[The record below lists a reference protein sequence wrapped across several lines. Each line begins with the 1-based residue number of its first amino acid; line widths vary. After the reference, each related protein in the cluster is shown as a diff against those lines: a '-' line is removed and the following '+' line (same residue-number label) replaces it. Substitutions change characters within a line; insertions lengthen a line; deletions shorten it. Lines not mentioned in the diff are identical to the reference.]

1 MNINADDIFNK
12 MISAAEGAF
21 GEGWSAVKIYAPAEF
36 KKMSVQLAE
45 IAKNV
50 AVFQIDN
57 TQGYSPETGKLL
69 FQMQRTACE
78 SVLVAVTHLTLLA
91 VQSALNAIINVLKDT
106 FKGIIETVV

>member
-1 MNINADDIFNK
+1 MTINADDIFNK

-50 AVFQIDN
+50 AVYQIDN

-91 VQSALNAIINVLKDT
+91 VQNALNAIIKVLKDT
-106 FKGIIETVV
+106 FEGIISTIV